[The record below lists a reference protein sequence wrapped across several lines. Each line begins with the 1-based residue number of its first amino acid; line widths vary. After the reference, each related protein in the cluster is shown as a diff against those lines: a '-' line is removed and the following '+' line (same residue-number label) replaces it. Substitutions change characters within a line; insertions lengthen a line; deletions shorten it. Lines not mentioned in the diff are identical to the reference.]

1 MAQRMSAQEAV
12 LSLMSLAFIEI
23 RYLARMR
30 QVHRSVDEDFP
41 ADFIEQ
47 IRLIADLCHNLPG
60 DFSARGKRERE
71 RRATASLK
79 FFLRRPESH
88 HSRWVKEHL
97 TELGY
102 DYSHLLEPQS
112 E

>member
-12 LSLMSLAFIEI
+12 LSLMSFAFIEI
-23 RYLARMR
+23 RYMARMG
-30 QVHRSVDEDFP
+30 QAHRPADEDFP
-41 ADFIEQ
+41 ADFVEQ

-60 DFSARGKRERE
+60 DFRPRRKRERE
-71 RRATASLK
+71 RRAIASLK
-79 FFLRRPESH
+79 FLLQRPESH

-97 TELGY
+97 TELRY
-102 DYSHLLEPQS
+102 DYSHLLEGQS